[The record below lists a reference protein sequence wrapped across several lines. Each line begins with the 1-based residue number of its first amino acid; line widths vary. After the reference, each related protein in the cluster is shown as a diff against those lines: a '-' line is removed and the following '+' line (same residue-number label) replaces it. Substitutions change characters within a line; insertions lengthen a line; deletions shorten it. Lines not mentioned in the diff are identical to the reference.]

1 MSIRIDILAAKARFD
16 EHVGAHK
23 CRARLLATA
32 AGEVPCET
40 RTRLWLAYMDT
51 ARRWGTEPGDGQR
64 LAELYA
70 WQTASLKQQGTTWD
84 GMRRAA

>member
-1 MSIRIDILAAKARFD
+1 MSIRIDILAAKAGFD

-23 CRARLLATA
+23 CRARLLAEA
-32 AGEVPCET
+32 VGEVPCEA